1 MADVFFKR
9 GTAAEIAA
17 VPVTDG
23 YILWD
28 TSNNIIYMDNGTKR
42 HVFAVGGENGVRPIE
57 YGGTGASNPGA
68 IASTLKLDTLD
79 ASSVCIPE
87 GANLDSYNQAGV
99 YTCPSAGIAESLGNC
114 PFTTGSFV
122 LVVRYAE
129 SSSSYVQWLIGLC
142 ETASYIWYIRNC
154 VNGKYCQWRG
164 LSDTAHTHGNIT
176 ADGKIGT
183 TAGLALF
190 TDSGGVVTALG
201 AAEARD
207 KLGMT
212 LDNLTNVHI
221 CASMPTS
228 HTDGH
233 WYLVAEAAEEADG
246 NG

>member
-9 GTAAEIAA
+9 GTAAEIAS

-28 TSNNIIYMDNGTKR
+28 TTNNIIYMDDGNER
-42 HVFAVGGENGVRPIE
+42 HLFAVGGQNGVRPIE
-57 YGGTGASNPGA
+57 YGGTGASDPGT

-87 GANLDSYNQAGV
+87 GDNLDSYSQAGV
-99 YTCPSAGIAESLGNC
+99 YTCPNAGIAAGLSNC

-122 LVVRYAE
+122 LVVRYVE
-129 SSSSYVQWLIGLC
+129 STSSYVQWLIGLC
-142 ETASYIWYIRNC
+142 ATAEYIWYIRNC
-154 VNGKYCQWRG
+154 VNGVYCQWRG

-176 ADGKIGT
+176 ADGKVGT

-190 TDSGGVVTALG
+190 TGNGGEVTAVS
-201 AAEARD
+201 ATEARE
-207 KLGMT
+207 KLGFT

-221 CASMPTS
+221 CASVPAS

-233 WYLVAEAAEEADG
+233 WYLVPEEAESHG
-246 NG
+246 

>member
-9 GTAAEIAA
+9 GTAAEVAA

-28 TSNNIIYMDNGTKR
+28 TTNNIIYMDNGSKR
-42 HVFAVGGENGVRPIE
+42 HLFAVGGEDGVRPIS
-57 YGGTGASNPGA
+57 YGGTGASDAGT

-87 GANLDSYNQAGV
+87 GGNLDSYDQAGV
-99 YTCPSAGIAESLGNC
+99 YTCPSASVAAGLSNC

-122 LVVRYAE
+122 LVVRQAE

-142 ETASYIWYIRNC
+142 ETAEYIWYIRNC
-154 VNGKYCQWRG
+154 VNGTYCQWRG
-164 LSDTAHTHGNIT
+164 LSDKTHTHGNIT
-176 ADGKIGT
+176 ADGKVGT
-183 TAGLALF
+183 TAGLLLA
-190 TDSGGVVTALG
+190 TGADGAVTAITVEETRSLL
-201 AAEARD
+201 D
-207 KLGMT
+207 MT

-221 CASMPTS
+221 CASTPTS

-233 WYLVAEAAEEADG
+233 WYLVPEEAEADG
-246 NG
+246 

>member
-42 HVFAVGGENGVRPIE
+42 HVFAVGGEGGVRPIK
-57 YGGTGASNPGA
+57 YGGTGASDPGT

-87 GANLDSYNQAGV
+87 GGNLDNYNQAGV
-99 YTCPSAGIAESLGNC
+99 YTCQNAGIADSLSNC
-114 PFTTGSFV
+114 PFKTGSFV
-122 LVVRYAE
+122 LVVRYVE

-154 VNGKYCQWRG
+154 VNGVYCQWRG
-164 LSDTAHTHGNIT
+164 LSDTTHNHGNIT
-176 ADGKIGT
+176 ADGKVGT
-183 TAGLALF
+183 TADLALF
-190 TDSGGVVTALG
+190 TGEGGAVTPLTPV
-201 AAEARD
+201 EARS
-207 KLGMT
+207 KLDMT

-221 CASMPTS
+221 CAYAPTS

-233 WYLVAEAAEEADG
+233 WYLVAEEAESYG
-246 NG
+246 

>member
-9 GTAAEIAA
+9 GTAAEIAT

-28 TSNNIIYMDNGTKR
+28 TSNNIIYMDNGSKR
-42 HVFAVGGENGVRPIE
+42 HVFAVGGDDGVRPIQ
-57 YGGTGASNPGA
+57 YGGTGASDPGTV
-68 IASTLKLDTLD
+68 ASTLKLDTLD

-87 GANLDSYNQAGV
+87 GADLDTYGHAGV
-99 YTCPSAGIAESLGNC
+99 YTCPSAGIAAGLSNC

-122 LVVRYAE
+122 LVVRYVE

-154 VNGKYCQWRG
+154 VNGVYCQWRG
-164 LSDTAHTHGNIT
+164 LSDTAHTHGTIT
-176 ADGKIGT
+176 ADGKVGT
-183 TAGLALF
+183 TAGLALV
-190 TDSGGVVTALG
+190 TGSGGEVIAVS
-201 AAEARD
+201 AAEARSMLD
-207 KLGMT
+207 MT

-221 CASMPTS
+221 CASTPTS

-233 WYLVAEAAEEADG
+233 WYLVAEEVGG

>member
-28 TSNNIIYMDNGTKR
+28 TTNNIIYMDNGTKR
-42 HVFAVGGENGVRPIE
+42 QIFAVGGDNGIRPIE
-57 YGGTGASNPGA
+57 YGGTGASDPGTV
-68 IASTLKLDTLD
+68 ASTLKLDTLD

-87 GANLDSYNQAGV
+87 SSNLDNYNQAGV
-99 YTCPSAGIAESLGNC
+99 YTCQSASIAAGLRNC
-114 PFTTGSFV
+114 PFSTGSFV
-122 LVVRYAE
+122 LVVRQVE

-142 ETASYIWYIRNC
+142 ESASYIWYVRNC
-154 VNGKYCQWRG
+154 VNGTYCQWRG
-164 LSDTAHTHGNIT
+164 LSDTAHTHGNIS

-190 TDSGGVVTALG
+190 TGSGGTVEAVS
-201 AAEARD
+201 AADARS
-207 KLGMT
+207 KLGLT

-221 CASMPTS
+221 CETTPSS
-228 HTDGH
+228 ITDGH
-233 WYLVAEAAEEADG
+233 WYLVSESGESID
-246 NG
+246 